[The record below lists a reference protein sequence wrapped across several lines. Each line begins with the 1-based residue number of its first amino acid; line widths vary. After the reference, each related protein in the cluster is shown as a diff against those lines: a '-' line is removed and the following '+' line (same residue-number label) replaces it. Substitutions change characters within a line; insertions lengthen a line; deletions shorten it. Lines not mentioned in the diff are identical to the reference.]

1 MPINTGVLTS
11 NKTADGDECFTPHYA
26 VEPLLEFI
34 PKGKTIWCPFD
45 LEWSA
50 FVQTFK
56 WGGYNVVRSHI
67 SEGRDFFSYEPEHW
81 DVMISNPPF
90 SKKDAVL
97 QRAYALDKPFALLL
111 PANSIQGKKRFQI
124 FRNEIQML
132 CFDAR
137 VDFYTNGN
145 MQATTKGTPFGSA
158 YFCRNFLPSKLE
170 MRKLNKY
177 EMPLKECNH
186 DFSFKR

>member
-1 MPINTGVLTS
+1 MATNVSPRTTLSSLCLNLFLKARRSGVRLTS
-11 NKTADGDECFTPHYA
+11 NGQ
-26 VEPLLEFI
+26 PLCKL
-34 PKGKTIWCPFD
+34 
-45 LEWSA
+45 SS
-50 FVQTFK
+50 
-56 WGGYNVVRSHI
+56 GGGCNVVRSHI
-67 SEGRDFFSYEPEHW
+67 SEGQDFFSYEPEHW

-97 QRAYALDKPFALLL
+97 QRAYELDKPFALLL

-177 EMPLKECNH
+177 EMPLKEYNH

>member
-11 NKTADGDECFTPHYA
+11 NKTADGDECFTPYYA
-26 VEPLLEFI
+26 VEPLLEFL
-34 PKGKTIWCPFD
+34 PEGKTIWCPFD

-56 WGGYNVVRSHI
+56 QGGDNVVRSHI
-67 SEGRDFFSYEPEHW
+67 SEGQDFFNYEPEHW

-97 QRAYALDKPFALLL
+97 QRAYELSKPFALLL

-124 FRNEIQML
+124 FRNEIQLL
-132 CFDAR
+132 CFDSR
-137 VDFYTNGN
+137 IDFHTNGN

-177 EMPLKECNH
+177 EMPLKECN
-186 DFSFKR
+186 

>member
-11 NKTADGDECFTPHYA
+11 DRTANGDEVYTPLYA

-34 PKGKTIWCPFD
+34 PKSKTIWCPFD

-56 WGGYNVVRSHI
+56 ASGYNLVRSHI
-67 SEGRDFFSYEPEHW
+67 SEGQDFFNYEPEQW
-81 DVMISNPPF
+81 DIMISNPPF
-90 SKKDAVL
+90 SKKDEVL
-97 QRAYALDKPFALLL
+97 QRAYELGKPFALLL

-124 FRNEIQML
+124 FQNEIQML
-132 CFDAR
+132 CFDVR
-137 VDFYTNGN
+137 IDFHTNGN
-145 MQATTKGTPFGSA
+145 MQSPTKGTPFGSA

-170 MRKLNKY
+170 MRELHKY
-177 EMPLKECNH
+177 EKSLT
-186 DFSFKR
+186 